1 MQEASS
7 GRLRHKT
14 REEKDGRRM
23 KLCRQRYKRYEVVEA
38 KIVEVSSCQG
48 KDRRDIKA
56 PRDMKDRRHIKASR

>member
-1 MQEASS
+1 LTYKTIHIQDDSDTRGLTYKRIEMQEESS

-38 KIVEVSSCQG
+38 KIQEV
-48 KDRRDIKA
+48 
-56 PRDMKDRRHIKASR
+56 